1 MDAKKTGQLIQQ
13 MRKERGMTQAEL
25 AGRLRVTDKAVSRW
39 ETDESLPDTEKIS
52 QLCRIFG
59 VSADDLLLDKPPETS
74 ASARPPLPLW
84 RRWFRHVYLWMGAIG
99 VLMAL
104 AGLIGAI
111 FWALRTDQW
120 YYDIG
125 RIGTALLYHWMG
137 PIAAGGGCLIMLAL
151 LLLVFDVLLSRLD

>member
-1 MDAKKTGQLIQQ
+1 MTIGEKIALRRRTAGLSQEALAAQLGVSRQ
-13 MRKERGMTQAEL
+13 
-25 AGRLRVTDKAVSRW
+25 AVSRW
-39 ETDESLPDTEKIS
+39 ETDESLPDTEKIA

-74 ASARPPLPLW
+74 ASARPPLPLC
-84 RRWFRHVYLWMGAIG
+84 RRLFWHVYLWMGAIG

-111 FWALRTDQW
+111 FGALRTDQW

>member
-1 MDAKKTGQLIQQ
+1 MTIGEKIALRRRTAGLSQEALAAQLGVSRQ
-13 MRKERGMTQAEL
+13 
-25 AGRLRVTDKAVSRW
+25 AVSRW

-111 FWALRTDQW
+111 FGALRTDQW

>member
-1 MDAKKTGQLIQQ
+1 MTIGEKIALRSRSAGLSQEALAGQLGVSRQ
-13 MRKERGMTQAEL
+13 
-25 AGRLRVTDKAVSRW
+25 AVSRW
-39 ETDESLPDTEKIS
+39 ETNESLPDTEKIL

-59 VSADDLLLDKPPETS
+59 VSADDLLLDKPPES
-74 ASARPPLPLW
+74 APFSRPPLPLW
-84 RRWFRHVYLWMGAIG
+84 RRWFRRVYLWMGSLG

-137 PIAAGGGCLIMLAL
+137 PIAAGGVCLMMLAL
-151 LLLVFDVLLSRLD
+151 LLLVFDVLLSRRD

>member
-1 MDAKKTGQLIQQ
+1 MTIGEKIALRRRSAGLSQEALAGQLGVSRQ
-13 MRKERGMTQAEL
+13 
-25 AGRLRVTDKAVSRW
+25 AVSRW
-39 ETDESLPDTEKIS
+39 ETNESLPDTEKIL

-59 VSADDLLLDKPPETS
+59 VSADDLLLDKPPES
-74 ASARPPLPLW
+74 APFSRPPLPLW
-84 RRWFRHVYLWMGAIG
+84 RRWFRRVYLWMGSLG

-137 PIAAGGGCLIMLAL
+137 PIAAGGVCLMMLAL
-151 LLLVFDVLLSRLD
+151 LLLVFDVLLSRRD

>member
-1 MDAKKTGQLIQQ
+1 MTIGEKIALRRRTAGLSQEALAAQLGVSRQ
-13 MRKERGMTQAEL
+13 
-25 AGRLRVTDKAVSRW
+25 AVSRW

-120 YYDIG
+120 NYDIG

>member
-1 MDAKKTGQLIQQ
+1 MTIGEKIALRRRTAGLSQEALAAQLGVSRQ
-13 MRKERGMTQAEL
+13 
-25 AGRLRVTDKAVSRW
+25 AVSRW
-39 ETDESLPDTEKIS
+39 ETDESLPDTEKIA

-111 FWALRTDQW
+111 FGALRTDQW

>member
-1 MDAKKTGQLIQQ
+1 MTIGEKIALRRRTAGLSQEALAAQLGVS
-13 MRKERGMTQAEL
+13 RQA
-25 AGRLRVTDKAVSRW
+25 VNRW

-52 QLCRIFG
+52 QPCRIFG

-104 AGLIGAI
+104 AGLTGAV

>member
-1 MDAKKTGQLIQQ
+1 MTIGEKIALRRRTAGLSQEALAAQLGVSRQ
-13 MRKERGMTQAEL
+13 
-25 AGRLRVTDKAVSRW
+25 AVSRW
-39 ETDESLPDTEKIS
+39 ETDESLPDTEKIA

-111 FWALRTDQW
+111 FGLC
-120 YYDIG
+120 G
-125 RIGTALLYHWMG
+125 RISGIM
-137 PIAAGGGCLIMLAL
+137 ISAGLGQLCYITGWVPLPQAGA
-151 LLLVFDVLLSRLD
+151 V

>member
-1 MDAKKTGQLIQQ
+1 MTIGEKIALRRRTAGLSQEALAAQLGVSRQ
-13 MRKERGMTQAEL
+13 
-25 AGRLRVTDKAVSRW
+25 AVSRW
-39 ETDESLPDTEKIS
+39 ETDESLPDTEKIA

-84 RRWFRHVYLWMGAIG
+84 RRWFRHVDLWMGAIG

>member
-1 MDAKKTGQLIQQ
+1 MTIGEKIALRRRTAGLSQEALAAQLGVSRQ
-13 MRKERGMTQAEL
+13 
-25 AGRLRVTDKAVSRW
+25 AVSRW
-39 ETDESLPDTEKIS
+39 ETDESLPDTEKIA

>member
-1 MDAKKTGQLIQQ
+1 MTIGEKIALRRRTAGLSQEALAAQLGVSRQ
-13 MRKERGMTQAEL
+13 
-25 AGRLRVTDKAVSRW
+25 AVSRW

-74 ASARPPLPLW
+74 ASARPPLPLC
-84 RRWFRHVYLWMGAIG
+84 RRLFWHVYLWMGAIG